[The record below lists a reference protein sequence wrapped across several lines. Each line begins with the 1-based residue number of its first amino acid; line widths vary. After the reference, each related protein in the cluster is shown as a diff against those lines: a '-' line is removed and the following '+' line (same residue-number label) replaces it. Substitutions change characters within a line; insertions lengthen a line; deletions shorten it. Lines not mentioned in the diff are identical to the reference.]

1 MNWGRV
7 FELIQQDTVPESL
20 QTVPTPL
27 DTPPT
32 ADDLGLP
39 EYMSDYGP
47 LISVVIPTYGDDQ
60 FLPDALSTVAH
71 QTYRNIE
78 VIIVDASDIDWLK
91 SLADDRE
98 WIRYLSRPPNGIS
111 HARNEAI
118 ETAHGEYIALLD
130 ADDLWHPKKL
140 DRQLTTI
147 REESSICYSALFHLD
162 FTGETN
168 VDIERMDTVLND
180 PEYAWVDR
188 VHNRIYAMP
197 STLLLKRDR
206 IPSRPFN
213 EEIDMCEDFL
223 LDVGLFHANPPT
235 HIPDPLVI
243 YRNRM
248 GSVSNESMEA
258 VHQGLFQAIDI
269 LQHRLPDDAEP
280 QLQSALGVIERD
292 YARWLQS
299 QGEQSEAKRYWTKA
313 LLDRGSFEAYS
324 GNISRATQ
332 YFEKAVTVSAT
343 EEYSQRVRAEIAILC
358 LNLGFTGMGKKYLIQ
373 ATNGKINHDQPPAA
387 VLTD

>member
-1 MNWGRV
+1 MNWGKV
-7 FELIQQDTVPESL
+7 FEFLQKDTVPESL

-47 LISVVIPTYGDDQ
+47 LISVVVPTYGDDH
-60 FLPDALSTVAH
+60 FLPDALSTVAD
-71 QTYRNIE
+71 QTYRNLE
-78 VIIVDASDIDWLK
+78 VIIVDASDVDWLK

-98 WIRYLSRPPNGIS
+98 WIRYLDRPPEGIS

-118 ETAHGEYIALLD
+118 ETARGEYIALLD

-140 DRQLTTI
+140 DQQLNSI
-147 REESSICYSALFHLD
+147 REESSICYSALFYLD
-162 FTGETN
+162 FIGETD
-168 VDIERMDTVLND
+168 VDIKHMDTVLND
-180 PEYAWVDR
+180 PAHAWIDR

-197 STLLLKRDR
+197 STLLLKTDR
-206 IPSRPFN
+206 IPSRPFV
-213 EEIDMCEDFL
+213 EAIDVCEDFV
-223 LDVGLFHANPPT
+223 LDVELFHANPPT
-235 HIPDPLVI
+235 HITDQLVI

-248 GSVSNESMEA
+248 GSLSNESWESI
-258 VHQGLFQAIDI
+258 HQGLFQAIDI
-269 LQHRLPDDAEP
+269 LQQRLPNDAEP

-292 YARWLQS
+292 YARWLHTQD
-299 QGEQSEAKRYWTKA
+299 ERSEAKQYWVKA

-324 GNISRATQ
+324 GNVSRAKQ
-332 YFEKAVTVSAT
+332 YFEKAATVSAT
-343 EEYSQRVRAEIAILC
+343 EEYGQRVRAEIAILC
-358 LNLGFTGMGKKYLIQ
+358 FNLGFTGVGRAYLKEATGVTAMGNQ
-373 ATNGKINHDQPPAA
+373 DPAA